1 MIALLRTYDGHKI
14 FSWNGVT
21 LNAVVAVLSVAM
33 KAALTSAVATCLGQ
47 WKWIIF
53 SREECCVLDFEKID
67 QASRGVGLLRCIH
80 SQSRVVSGV
89 AILDQVQTL
98 TATSRRTAAK
108 LGAFVVLLAIAL
120 GPFSQQLIQVKTT
133 MVYSKMQGYPIA
145 RSTAY
150 DLGNVTETGPKQR
163 LFGSEEA
170 YHQVTAEI
178 DPSLEAFILYGLFNE
193 RSLYQK
199 RADMYCWSRDCRWPS
214 FTTAGICYQCNDIT
228 SELTRYDV
236 WALST
241 PNGST
246 KGAPMSAYFLPN
258 EAFLANLDGDITA
271 TRQGNDT
278 FNYKSAVRGSGAS
291 LQMMGFSTGDP
302 NKTVSMGDLKGL
314 IFALS
319 AVQLNWPALMQTAS
333 YNYSWPDIPVTASEC
348 ALHYCGLY
356 VTSQV
361 SNGTLMET
369 TRKLD
374 LVPSP
379 DSYKIVEKELFPSL
393 PQNVSNSLEF
403 DSITSRIA
411 RTDLKLQ
418 DSRNASKA
426 FIFGAD
432 TVKSVS
438 SFFQATFQTSV
449 NLTDRMGPRSVAVS
463 LQSGTFPRGRAN
475 IAYYGSWGLPPK
487 GRGLYNPSRRELWQ
501 SFDLL
506 AQSMTDAIR
515 NAVPEVG
522 QVVGEFGRQETVY
535 MVQWSWITL
544 HALLIVGGTAF
555 YIATMVSASRAEKA
569 FKCLAWKNSSL
580 AVMSKASQLG
590 SLFEVGDSVKQLE
603 RKAELKTA
611 SFNSLEGERLNPL
624 GAT

>member
-67 QASRGVGLLRCIH
+67 QASRGSLGFFSVFTR
-80 SQSRVVSGV
+80 RAVS
-89 AILDQVQTL
+89 
-98 TATSRRTAAK
+98 TAAK

-150 DLGNVTETGPKQR
+150 DSGNVTETGPKQK

-246 KGAPMSAYFLPN
+246 KGTPMSAYFLPN

-348 ALHYCGLY
+348 ALHYCGLD

-361 SNGTLMET
+361 SNGTLMEK

-403 DSITSRIA
+403 DSITSSIA